1 MNNINKYVEHTLLKP
16 DAKKADL
23 DKLLREAID
32 YNFLGVCVN
41 PINVKYAKKVLLGT
55 NVKVVTVVGFPLG
68 ANLSLIKAQEAQ
80 NAIIDGADEIDM
92 VMNISALKDEND
104 TYVLNDIQ
112 EVVKASKDNPVKVI
126 IETDLLSKEEIT
138 KAVHLVGVS
147 GAKFVKTSTGFVKN
161 GLGAKVED
169 VKLMFEIA
177 QKYNILV
184 KASGG
189 IKTFEDAKKLIE
201 AGAARLGTSSG
212 VQIMQ
217 GV

>member
-126 IETDLLSKEEIT
+126 IETDLLNKEEIT